1 MSHNSQFFLDSDFLT
16 GMTLLQSSQPTSQ
29 NQVWPR
35 KKPLPTDSKERRRQP
50 RTNLSQVVRIR
61 RFDPSW
67 PPEDCTTLN
76 VSQDGLYFAT
86 SEGHYA
92 LGLNVYVTSDFRTT
106 SLINYAMEGVIVRV
120 DRLENEKWGVA
131 IHIFSSPS
139 STDQET
145 ITT

>member
-1 MSHNSQFFLDSDFLT
+1 MSHNMKSSLDSNFLT
-16 GMTLLQSSQPTSQ
+16 GTTLLRSSQPTLQ
-29 NQVWPR
+29 NQVWP
-35 KKPLPTDSKERRRQP
+35 KKKTLPTDSKERRHQP

-67 PPEDCTTLN
+67 PPEYCTTLN

-92 LGLNVYVTSDFRTT
+92 LGLNIYVTSEFRTN
-106 SLINYAMEGVIVRV
+106 SLINYAMEGVVVRV

-131 IHIFSSPS
+131 VHIFSPS
-139 STDQET
+139 SSTVQ
-145 ITT
+145 

>member
-1 MSHNSQFFLDSDFLT
+1 MPIET
-16 GMTLLQSSQPTSQ
+16 
-29 NQVWPR
+29 
-35 KKPLPTDSKERRRQP
+35 KERRRQP

-67 PPEDCTTLN
+67 PPEYCTTLN

-92 LGLNVYVTSDFRTT
+92 LGLNIYVTSEFRPN
-106 SLINYAMEGVIVRV
+106 SLINYAIEGVVVRV

-131 IHIFSSPS
+131 IHILSPLP
-139 STDQET
+139 STDQGT
-145 ITT
+145 I